1 MLKRLIALLMLC
13 LIAVTA
19 TAEENACIGNWTLT
33 AQGDTSAAIGSERLA
48 LFEDGEGIW
57 AHPDGLTAVKWTQT
71 DDALYVTADGESAA
85 YTLQEG
91 TRLTAEDGRIFERP
105 MDISTVEAL
114 SGIWTL
120 ERAVLE
126 DRRVDPQAVHL
137 DYRLILL
144 PDGTGLFSG
153 DGIDSTAVTWIA
165 HDDDLHVH
173 GDGQCMLFQ
182 RDGELLETEFA
193 QINSRLIF
201 ARTGAI
207 ETSGADAQKTV
218 RATSNVN
225 LRSGAGKDYDKLGVA
240 DAGDE
245 LPYGGETQADARGVD
260 WYKVLTDDGEAWV
273 SSQYAE
279 IIEE

>member
-1 MLKRLIALLMLC
+1 MLKRLIALMLLC
-13 LIAVTA
+13 LIAATA
-19 TAEENACIGNWTLT
+19 AAEENACIGSWTLT
-33 AQGDTSAAIGSERLA
+33 ARGDTSAAIGSERLA

-57 AHPDGLTAVKWTQT
+57 AHSDELTAVTWTQAEDT
-71 DDALYVTADGESAA
+71 LNVTANGESAA
-85 YTLQEG
+85 YTLQDG
-91 TRLTAEDGRIFERP
+91 TRLTAQDGRSFERP
-105 MDISTVEAL
+105 MDASTVDAL
-114 SGIWTL
+114 SGVWTL

-126 DRRVDPQAVHL
+126 ERRVNPQDVRL

-182 RDGELLETEFA
+182 RNGELLETEFS
-193 QINSRLIF
+193 QINSRLVF

-207 ETSGADAQKTV
+207 EAAADVQRTV

-225 LRSGAGKDYDKLGVA
+225 LRSGAGKNYDKLGVA
-240 DAGDE
+240 NAGDA
-245 LPYGGETQADARGVD
+245 LPYGGETQADDRGVD
-260 WYKVLTDDGEAWV
+260 WYKVLTDSGEAWV
-273 SSQYAE
+273 SSQYAK
-279 IIEE
+279 IVEE

>member
-1 MLKRLIALLMLC
+1 MRKRLIAVLILC
-13 LIAVTA
+13 LIAATA
-19 TAEENACIGNWTLT
+19 AAEENACIGNWTLT
-33 AQGDTSAAIGSERLA
+33 ARGDTSVAIGSEKLA

-57 AHPDGLTAVKWTQT
+57 ARSDGPTAVRWTQT
-71 DDALYVTADGESAA
+71 NDTLNVTANGESAA
-85 YTLQEG
+85 YALQDG
-91 TRLTAEDGRIFERP
+91 TRLTAEDGRSFERP
-105 MDISTVEAL
+105 MDAATVEAL

-126 DRRVDPQAVHL
+126 DRRVNPQDVNL

-144 PDGTGLFSG
+144 SDGTGLFSG

-173 GDGQCMLFQ
+173 GDGQCMLFE
-182 RDGELLETEFA
+182 RNGELLETEFS

-207 ETSGADAQKTV
+207 ETADVQKMV
-218 RATSNVN
+218 YATANVN
-225 LRSGAGKDYDKLGVA
+225 LRSGAGRDYDKLGA
-240 DAGDE
+240 ASAGDA

-273 SSQYAE
+273 SSQYAK

>member
-1 MLKRLIALLMLC
+1 MLKRFIALMLLC
-13 LIAVTA
+13 LIAATA
-19 TAEENACIGNWTLT
+19 AAEENACIGNWTLT
-33 AQGDTSAAIGSERLA
+33 ARGDTSAAIGSERFA

-57 AHPDGLTAVKWTQT
+57 AHSDELSAVQWTQAEDT
-71 DDALYVTADGESAA
+71 LNVTANGESTA
-85 YTLQEG
+85 YTLQDG
-91 TRLTAEDGRIFERP
+91 TRLTAQDGRSFERP
-105 MDISTVEAL
+105 MDASTVDAL
-114 SGIWTL
+114 SGVWTL

-126 DRRVDPQAVHL
+126 ERRVNPQDVRL

-153 DGIDSTAVTWIA
+153 DGIDSTAITWIA

-182 RDGELLETEFA
+182 RNGEWIETEFS
-193 QINSRLIF
+193 QINSRLVF

-207 ETSGADAQKTV
+207 EATADVQRTV

-225 LRSGAGKDYDKLGVA
+225 LRSGAGRDYDKLGVA
-240 DAGDE
+240 SAGDA
-245 LPYGGETQADARGVD
+245 LPYGGETQADDRGVD

-273 SSQYAE
+273 SSQYAK
-279 IIEE
+279 IVEE